1 MTRDGVAGSGSSM
14 VMPKPLRNASI
25 VRIAP
30 SIQNDATSLIADI
43 GDNLRVLRIS
53 PSRPYRDLLRARAT
67 IGYFV
72 SINDRVTHRV
82 VKLARV
88 IFVGLGFDHRG
99 AQLLTEPAD
108 IGPHLRDFGPGRKSD
123 RGPQCVEPRSC
134 DRGVESLPSEHHF
147 YRAAEHLSYGF
158 VGEQP
163 VVRHLG

>member
-1 MTRDGVAGSGSSM
+1 MTREGVVGSGSSI

-53 PSRPYRDLLRARAT
+53 PSGPHRDLLRARSA

-72 SINDRVTHRV
+72 SIDDRVAHRF

-88 IFVGLGFDHRG
+88 IVVGLGFDHCR
-99 AQLLTEPAD
+99 AQLFAKPAD
-108 IGPHLRDFGPGRKSD
+108 VGADLRDFGSG
-123 RGPQCVEPRSC
+123 
-134 DRGVESLPSEHHF
+134 
-147 YRAAEHLSYGF
+147 
-158 VGEQP
+158 
-163 VVRHLG
+163 